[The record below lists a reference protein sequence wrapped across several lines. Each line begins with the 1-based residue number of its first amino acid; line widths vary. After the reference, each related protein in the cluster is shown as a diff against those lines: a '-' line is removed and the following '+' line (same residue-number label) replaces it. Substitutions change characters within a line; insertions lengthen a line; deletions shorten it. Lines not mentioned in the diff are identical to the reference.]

1 MISNAIN
8 LFISLIFS
16 NFKGRKQPYKLEIM
30 LNEIFMTVPDHRV
43 TGRCTYLLSD
53 LLTIALLTYIC
64 GGEDYVDMS
73 EFAHIR
79 ARDFDLLSYTDKS
92 PSPDTFERL
101 MSAVNPDE
109 IERCLVAYGRQFLD
123 TLAEKQVVI
132 DGKKLRGTAPKIN
145 GTKGDY
151 LMNAYVSE
159 NHIMIGQLRLKDKE
173 NEIVAIP
180 QIIDKLDIDGAVVSI
195 DAIGTHVNIAQDILD
210 KNAHYFLAVKE
221 NQGAL
226 NEQIVDAF
234 RYNKP
239 LDTATQMEADHGRIE
254 TRDCRILDASVIEDK
269 EVSGRWP
276 GIKTLVEITSTV
288 DYGDHT
294 AKTIRRYI
302 SDEDFPKAAYYN
314 MLARGHWSIE
324 NQLHWNLDVTFKEDA
339 CRARKGY
346 AAQNLSTIRK
356 LALQVVKGYKDKRSL
371 RKRRFRASLSQD
383 YLRELLLAAKI

>member
-1 MISNAIN
+1 
-8 LFISLIFS
+8 
-16 NFKGRKQPYKLEIM
+16 M

-43 TGRCTYLLSD
+43 TGRCTYPLAD

-73 EFAHIR
+73 EFAHVR
-79 ARDFDLLSYTDKS
+79 ARDFGLLSECGDRS

-101 MSAVNPDE
+101 MSAVAPVE
-109 IERCLVAYGRQFLD
+109 IERCLIEHGRKFLD

-132 DGKKLRGTAPKIN
+132 DGKKLRGTAPKLC
-145 GTKGDY
+145 GSKGDY

-159 NHIMIGQLRLKDKE
+159 NHIMIGQLLLSGKE

-180 QIIDKLDIDGAVVSI
+180 QLIDKLDIEEAVVSI
-195 DAIGTHVNIAQDILD
+195 DAIGTQVNIAQNIID
-210 KNAHYFLAVKE
+210 KRAHYFLAVKE

-226 NEQIVDAF
+226 YEAITDAF

-254 TRDCRILDASVIEDK
+254 TRDCRILDVDAIEEK
-269 EVSGRWP
+269 EVANRWP
-276 GIKTLVEITSTV
+276 GLKTLVEITSTV
-288 DYGDHT
+288 DYGDRI
-294 AKTIRRYI
+294 AKTTRLYI
-302 SDEDFPKAAYYN
+302 SDEDFPKAAYFN

-339 CRARKGY
+339 CRARKDY
-346 AAQNLSTIRK
+346 AAQNLSAIRK
-356 LALQVVKGYKDKRSL
+356 LAMQIIKGHTDKRSL
-371 RKRRFRASLSQD
+371 KKRLFRAALSQD
-383 YLRELLLAAKI
+383 YLLELLLSANF

>member
-1 MISNAIN
+1 
-8 LFISLIFS
+8 
-16 NFKGRKQPYKLEIM
+16 M

-109 IERCLVAYGRQFLD
+109 IERCLVAYGRLFLD

-173 NEIVAIP
+173 NEITAIP

-195 DAIGTHVNIAQDILD
+195 DAIGTQVNIAQDILD

-226 NEQIVDAF
+226 NEQIIDAF

-239 LDTATQMEADHGRIE
+239 LDTATQMDAGHGRIE
-254 TRDCRILDASVIEDK
+254 TRDCRILDVSTIEDK

-276 GIKTLVEITSTV
+276 GLKTLVEITSTV

-302 SDEDFPKAAYYN
+302 SDEDFPKAAYFN

-356 LALQVVKGYKDKRSL
+356 LALQVVKGYNDKRSL
-371 RKRRFRASLSQD
+371 SKRRFRASLSQD
-383 YLRELLLAAKI
+383 YLRDLLLTAQI